1 MTLPNLALLQRHHA
15 TMDTEMKRPASGVV
29 DDPDDP
35 DKRPRADEEN
45 ARMADA
51 PDAPD
56 APDAD
61 DAIQAQVREAME
73 SMITEVEK
81 PAESYTLSELFLRSV
96 HPPPWSPAHDSHSR
110 GSSCPRTAIRAAT
123 LARPRRP
130 PSRASRTS
138 PR

>member
-1 MTLPNLALLQRHHA
+1 MSVRSESPTPTRAPQPQRFVLTLPNLALLQRHHA

-56 APDAD
+56 APAAGAD
-61 DAIQAQVREAME
+61 IPGELRARRCRRE
-73 SMITEVEK
+73 
-81 PAESYTLSELFLRSV
+81 PAALLRGTPPVPRCGCVTL
-96 HPPPWSPAHDSHSR
+96 
-110 GSSCPRTAIRAAT
+110 
-123 LARPRRP
+123 
-130 PSRASRTS
+130 
-138 PR
+138 

>member
-1 MTLPNLALLQRHHA
+1 MSVRSESPTPTRAPQPQRFVLTLPNLALLQRHHA

-96 HPPPWSPAHDSHSR
+96 HPPPPQILR
-110 GSSCPRTAIRAAT
+110 LTEFCLKPCVQ
-123 LARPRRP
+123 
-130 PSRASRTS
+130 RAS
-138 PR
+138 